1 MSSTENNA
9 DNHPVTTTKAE
20 KDPIVKKKYHDNLRE
35 LADRRQSDRVKDQ
48 KMIQFRSNGIKLI
61 EDMKKLGMS
70 YKDIQS
76 EWGTPLSK
84 LKEAGFSCEELKD
97 GFSAEELKG
106 VGFSRKQLQ
115 ETFFGGVKTAKEA
128 IEARTSFPASD
139 IIFAY
144 NLRKGHQFVYGDP
157 SNKVGQVVFAEG
169 KVGVII
175 GNYGGSSIHCKISY
189 SDGSRNKDIYK
200 GYLRFST
207 DTKNFFEPVH
217 SMVPER
223 TLAELKDEDG
233 YTVKRL
239 IDEWKDYSFPD
250 SDIIAAYNLKKG
262 HQFVED
268 DPSRKVGQVVFAE
281 GKVGVITDT
290 NKAFGWGTY
299 CKISYSDGSRN
310 KDMVSGYLRFAPGQ
324 AVTSEPVSAMVP
336 NSTFAQLKD
345 EDGYTASD
353 MAALFEYPITDIITA
368 YDLKK
373 GHQFVKDD
381 PSNRRGQ
388 VVVAEGKVG
397 VITDTNMGTYCKIW
411 YSDGSKS
418 SIMSEENPYLRFAA
432 IEVSS
437 KGGNLIVVPVWAME

>member
-20 KDPIVKKKYHDNLRE
+20 KDPIVKKTHHDNPRE
-35 LADRRQSDRVKDQ
+35 QQRRAMRGCVKDQ

-70 YKDIQS
+70 HKDIQS

-139 IIFAY
+139 IIAAY
-144 NLRKGHQFVYGDP
+144 NLKEGHQFVVNDP

-169 KVGVII
+169 KVGVITDT
-175 GNYGGSSIHCKISY
+175 GGRTYCKISY
-189 SDGSRNKDIYK
+189 SDGSRNKDNC
-200 GYLRFST
+200 GDGDLRFANYSYQSYSL
-207 DTKNFFEPVH
+207 KPVL
-217 SMVPER
+217 SMVPKR
-223 TLAELKDEDG
+223 TLAQLKDEDG

-239 IDEWKDYSFPD
+239 IEEWKDYSFPD
-250 SDIIAAYNLKKG
+250 SDIIAAYNLKEG
-262 HQFVED
+262 HQFVLN
-268 DPSRKVGQVVFAE
+268 DPSNKVGQVVFAE

-290 NKAFGWGTY
+290 GSYA

-310 KDMVSGYLRFAPGQ
+310 KDMVRGYLRFAAGDR
-324 AVTSEPVSAMVP
+324 VLTSEPVSAMVP
-336 NSTFAQLKD
+336 NRTFAQLKD

-353 MAALFEYPITDIITA
+353 MAALFQYPITDIITA

-397 VITDTNMGTYCKIW
+397 VITDTNKGTYCKIW

-432 IEVSS
+432 TEVSS

>member
-20 KDPIVKKKYHDNLRE
+20 KDPIVKKTHHDNPRE
-35 LADRRQSDRVKDQ
+35 QQRRAMRGCVKDQ

-70 YKDIQS
+70 HKDIQS

-115 ETFFGGVKTAKEA
+115 ETFFGGVKTAQEA

-139 IIFAY
+139 IIAAY
-144 NLRKGHQFVYGDP
+144 NLKEGHQFVLNDP
-157 SNKVGQVVFAEG
+157 SNKVGQVVVDGKG
-169 KVGVII
+169 KVGVITGTM
-175 GNYGGSSIHCKISY
+175 GNQCLISY
-189 SDGSRNKDIYK
+189 SDGSDTDWV
-200 GYLRFST
+200 RFANSRYESYSL
-207 DTKNFFEPVH
+207 KPVL
-217 SMVPER
+217 SMVPKR

-239 IDEWKDYSFPD
+239 IEEWKDYSFPD
-250 SDIIAAYNLKKG
+250 SDIIATYNLKKG
-262 HQFVED
+262 HQFVLW
-268 DPSRKVGQVVFAE
+268 DPSCKVGQVVFAE

-290 NKAFGWGTY
+290 GTSNGITIF

-310 KDMVSGYLRFAPGQ
+310 KDMVRGYLRFAAGDR
-324 AVTSEPVSAMVP
+324 VLTSEPVSAMVP
-336 NSTFAQLKD
+336 NRTFAQLKD

-397 VITDTNMGTYCKIW
+397 VITDTNKGTYCKIW

-432 IEVSS
+432 TEVSS